1 MVFSKNIVTE
11 RSKVTGKTTKND
23 KSKEKLKTEAEK
35 K

>member
-1 MVFSKNIVTE
+1 MVFKRYMVIE

-35 K
+35 

>member
-1 MVFSKNIVTE
+1 MVIE

-23 KSKEKLKTEAEK
+23 KSKEKLKIKAEK